1 MVALG
6 DYGTHRRPLAQ
17 FSSMVCRIMATVACP
32 GLRSGLWLHF
42 CSRPFIC
49 SASLHALHLFSV
61 LSPKPGISYMR
72 KKNVAALLVI
82 PSVTRDLTSDER
94 FATPSK
100 NWEIPRFT
108 RNDNWMR

>member
-1 MVALG
+1 
-6 DYGTHRRPLAQ
+6 
-17 FSSMVCRIMATVACP
+17 
-32 GLRSGLWLHF
+32 
-42 CSRPFIC
+42 
-49 SASLHALHLFSV
+49 
-61 LSPKPGISYMR
+61 MR